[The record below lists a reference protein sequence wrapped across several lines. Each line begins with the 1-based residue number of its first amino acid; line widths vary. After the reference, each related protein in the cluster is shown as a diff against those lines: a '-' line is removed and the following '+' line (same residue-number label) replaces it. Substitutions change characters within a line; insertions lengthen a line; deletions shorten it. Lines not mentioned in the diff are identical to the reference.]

1 MLTASGANLEKKE
14 KRKVFNATDGL
25 PCHNIPET
33 IDEIKQVTSQKK
45 QQKKTGLCYLTRFHI
60 IQQKLLSFFRPQKY
74 NS

>member
-33 IDEIKQVTSQKK
+33 IDEI
-45 QQKKTGLCYLTRFHI
+45 
-60 IQQKLLSFFRPQKY
+60 
-74 NS
+74 